1 VAKNRQ
7 KSLSFLSTIRRFIEI
22 FFFIIFLQVTCWILL
37 IGLNCYIRL
46 SITSIIRF
54 RGGKSL
60 VLLGSIGQVNSFV
73 GAVLAFV
80 IVNMT
85 NLFKSIDKETCS
97 INNIQN

>member
-1 VAKNRQ
+1 
-7 KSLSFLSTIRRFIEI
+7 
-22 FFFIIFLQVTCWILL
+22 
-37 IGLNCYIRL
+37 
-46 SITSIIRF
+46 
-54 RGGKSL
+54 